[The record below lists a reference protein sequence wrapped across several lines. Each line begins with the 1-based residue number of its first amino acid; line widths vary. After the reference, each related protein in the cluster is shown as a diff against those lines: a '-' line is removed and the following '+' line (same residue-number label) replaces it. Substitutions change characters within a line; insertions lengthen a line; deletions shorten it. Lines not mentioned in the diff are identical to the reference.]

1 MSWHNKA
8 LHRLNLC
15 VDPMARLPLEIQSLV
30 FLHVSISTPFFDRYH
45 HPSGCMPR
53 PTPDARPMVFLSV
66 CRLWRDIALAT
77 PELWSEIEL
86 ELLPRGPEY
95 ISLCKLW
102 LTRARSLPLSL
113 SLHGSLDL
121 DESVQDLV
129 DQYSHQ
135 LERLTLS
142 PLWTETPG
150 PGIPFKTE
158 DMLLPSLEILTFQ
171 ATDGF
176 KFDRMTQWLGILSV
190 APMLSRLYLVDV
202 YFESEDDEELPLG
215 PLTMAGL
222 SVLFLG
228 APSFWDVTGEQGS
241 TCCILRYLTL
251 PALKYLSISCS
262 DLPYAEFVAFL
273 SRSSPSLESLHLALT
288 CDWSLAMLT
297 QSLRL
302 MPSLANLTLSGVNDD
317 CLIDAHEVLPL
328 FDTNLSTTPD
338 FLPNLHTIRMSM
350 LVQQPIDYEMVLRVL
365 TSRRIACPIRLKTFT
380 FKVSTSTSGLQIPS
394 ITPDHVKTAL
404 QQLITDGLKVRIGN
418 VYPFTVSRR

>member
-15 VDPMARLPLEIQSLV
+15 TDPMARLPLEIQSLI
-30 FLHVSISTPFFDRYH
+30 FLHVPISTPFFVRYR
-45 HPSGCMPR
+45 HPTRGWMPR
-53 PTPDARPMVFLSV
+53 PTPDARPMVFLGV
-66 CRLWRDIALAT
+66 CRLWRDIALST
-77 PELWSEIEL
+77 PKLWSEIEL
-86 ELLPRGPEY
+86 ELPRGPEY

-150 PGIPFKTE
+150 PGIPFTTE

-202 YFESEDDEELPLG
+202 HFESEGDEELPSG
-215 PLTMAGL
+215 PLTMACL
-222 SVLFLG
+222 SILFLG
-228 APSFWDVTGEQGS
+228 APFFWDLTGDQGS
-241 TCCILRYLTL
+241 TCRILRYLTL
-251 PALKYLSISCS
+251 PTLKHLSISSS
-262 DLPYAEFVAFL
+262 DLSYKEFVAFL
-273 SRSSPSLESLHLALT
+273 SRSSPSLELLRLDLT
-288 CDWSLAMLT
+288 SDWSLPMLS

-302 MPSLANLTLSGVNDD
+302 MPTLADLTLSGVRDD

-338 FLPNLHTIRMSM
+338 FLPNLHAIRMSM
-350 LVQQPIDYEMVLRVL
+350 LVQRPIDYEMVLRVL
-365 TSRRIACPIRLKTFT
+365 TSRRVSCPIRLKSFT
-380 FKVSTSTSGLQIPS
+380 FKVSTSTSGLQIPG
-394 ITPDHVKTAL
+394 IMPDHVKTAL